1 VTRESGPSGF
11 AVVAASTLVIAVAG
25 LAVRLVVTG
34 NYRTYVKPTMAPFL
48 ILTAGFLFVLGA
60 WSLVSQ
66 HRLHRAQQAPQ
77 GQSGHVPQV
86 AWLLV
91 LPVLIVCFLAP
102 SSLGAFTAK
111 RSPDIPPGPV
121 GKVYFAP
128 LPKGDP
134 VRVPLSAY
142 AERAAYGGESALE
155 GRNFVFVAF
164 VTNAEESG
172 PWWYLTRLRI
182 ACCAADAV
190 ATKVLAVDA
199 APQPDNQWV
208 TVTGTYLP
216 VGTDRIPRLRV
227 EKATPIAQ
235 PEDPYEF

>member
-1 VTRESGPSGF
+1 VSNKPVPNGF

-25 LAVRLVVTG
+25 LAIRLVATG
-34 NYRTYVKPTMAPFL
+34 DYRTYVKPTMAPFL
-48 ILTAGFLFVLGA
+48 VLTAAFLLALGA
-60 WSLVSQ
+60 WSLLSQ
-66 HRLHRAQQAPQ
+66 HRLHGARRAPQ
-77 GQSGHVPQV
+77 GHSAHVPHV

-91 LPVLIVCFLAP
+91 LPVVIVCFLAP
-102 SSLGAFTAK
+102 SNLGAFTAK

-121 GKVYFAP
+121 GEVFFGP
-128 LPKGDP
+128 LPEGDP

-142 AERAAYGGESALE
+142 AERSAYGGESALE
-155 GRNFVFVAF
+155 GRRFVFVAF
-164 VTNAEESG
+164 ATNIEEPGS
-172 PWWYLTRLRI
+172 WYLTRLRI

-216 VGTDRIPRLRV
+216 VGTDRIPRLKV
-227 EKATPIAQ
+227 EKLSPIAE

>member
-1 VTRESGPSGF
+1 VTRESEPSGF

-25 LAVRLVVTG
+25 LAARLVVTG

-48 ILTAGFLFVLGA
+48 ILTAGFLFVLGT

-66 HRLHRAQQAPQ
+66 HRLHRARQAPQ

-91 LPVLIVCFLAP
+91 LPVVIVCFLAP

-121 GKVYFAP
+121 GKVYFPP

-134 VRVPLSAY
+134 ERVPLSAY
-142 AERAAYGGESALE
+142 TERAAYGGESALE
-155 GRNFVFVAF
+155 GRHFVFVASSP
-164 VTNAEESG
+164 T
-172 PWWYLTRLRI
+172 LRSHGRGGI
-182 ACCAADAV
+182 
-190 ATKVLAVDA
+190 
-199 APQPDNQWV
+199 
-208 TVTGTYLP
+208 
-216 VGTDRIPRLRV
+216 
-227 EKATPIAQ
+227 
-235 PEDPYEF
+235 

>member
-1 VTRESGPSGF
+1 MSNESGPSGF
-11 AVVAASTLVIAVAG
+11 EVVAASTLVIAVAG
-25 LAVRLVVTG
+25 LAIRLVATG
-34 NYRTYVKPTMAPFL
+34 DYRTYVKPTMAPFL
-48 ILTAGFLFVLGA
+48 VLTAAFLLALGA
-60 WSLVSQ
+60 WSLLSQ
-66 HRLHRAQQAPQ
+66 HRLHGARRARGGHDA
-77 GQSGHVPQV
+77 HVPHV

-91 LPVLIVCFLAP
+91 LPVVIVCFLAP
-102 SSLGAFTAK
+102 SNLGAFTAK

-121 GKVYFAP
+121 GEVYFEP

-134 VRVPLSAY
+134 VKVPLSAY
-142 AERAAYGGESALE
+142 AERAAYGGASALE
-155 GRNFVFVAF
+155 SRHFVFVAL
-164 VTNAEESG
+164 VTNAEEPG

-182 ACCAADAV
+182 ACCAADAL

-199 APQPDNQWV
+199 APQPDNRWV

-227 EKATPIAQ
+227 EKVTPVAQ